1 MKIIIFL
8 FLFSFSTISS
18 VQAMS
23 GHEWLSQCESHK
35 NFELTACLCYLQGV
49 REMYRHMVKSLFILE
64 GTPYTVCYPTNIT
77 TGQEEK
83 IMRKHLNINPE
94 QLHFTFTSLYK
105 NKMMMTFPCKEQD
118 KK

>member
-1 MKIIIFL
+1 MKTIIFL

-23 GHEWLSQCESHK
+23 GQQWLSECESRLSVK
-35 NFELTACLCYLQGV
+35 VSSCISYLQGV
-49 REMYRHMVKSLFILE
+49 RDMHRAMVNEPFLKKYI
-64 GTPYTVCYPTNIT
+64 PYKICKPSNIT

-83 IMRKHLNINPE
+83 IIRKHLNDNPE

-105 NKMMMTFPCKEQD
+105 NKMLKTFPCKLN
-118 KK
+118 

>member
-18 VQAMS
+18 VHAVS
-23 GHEWLSQCESHK
+23 GQEWLSECESGVSIK
-35 NFELTACLCYLQGV
+35 VSSCISYLQGV
-49 REMYRHMVKSLFILE
+49 SDMYRHMVKSLFILE
-64 GTPYTVCYPTNIT
+64 GIPYAVCYPTNMT

-83 IMRKHLNINPE
+83 IMRKHLNDNPE

-105 NKMMMTFPCKEQD
+105 NKMMMTFPCK
-118 KK
+118 